1 MEPVAAVVPVDVVPP
16 AVVLAGGAASWDWP
30 EPLASVAGADDE
42 EEPDGAAAGWSAGLS
57 AALSVALSAALS
69 AALSEP
75 DEPDEP
81 AGGSSGA
88 GFGRS
93 DASTGKLWPGLSVA
107 DMTPPPWPRP
117 RKCPIS

>member
-1 MEPVAAVVPVDVVPP
+1 M
-16 AVVLAGGAASWDWP
+16 VLAGGAASWDWP
-30 EPLASVAGADDE
+30 EPFASVAGDE
-42 EEPDGAAAGWSAGLS
+42 EEPDGAAAGWSAPRLVGGLVV
-57 AALSVALSAALS
+57 ALSVALSAALS